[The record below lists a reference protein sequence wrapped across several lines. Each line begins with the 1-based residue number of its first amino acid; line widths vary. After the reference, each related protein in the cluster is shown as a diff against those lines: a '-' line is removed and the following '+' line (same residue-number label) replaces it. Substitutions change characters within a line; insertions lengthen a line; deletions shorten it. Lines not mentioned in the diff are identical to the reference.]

1 MTPPYQFNNIE
12 ISITNINISIINLIN
27 FLTAANIDRYRKILM
42 KWQLMKKDRDPKYL
56 FLANIF

>member
-42 KWQLMKKDRDPKYL
+42 KWQLMKKDHDPKYL

>member
-42 KWQLMKKDRDPKYL
+42 KWQLIKKDRDPKYL

>member
-27 FLTAANIDRYRKILM
+27 FLTAANINRYRKILM